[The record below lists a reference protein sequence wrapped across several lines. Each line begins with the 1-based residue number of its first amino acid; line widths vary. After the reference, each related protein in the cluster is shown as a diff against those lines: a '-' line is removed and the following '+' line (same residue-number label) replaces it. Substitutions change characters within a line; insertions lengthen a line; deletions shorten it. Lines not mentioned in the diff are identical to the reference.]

1 MEDKEKIIRRLKS
14 IEGHIRGIQKMV
26 EEDKYCIDIIKQT
39 LAVKSAVD
47 KLNALILKSH
57 LEGCVTTAIMSNKQ
71 AEREKVIRE
80 LLDVF
85 ETEGK
90 L

>member
-1 MEDKEKIIRRLKS
+1 MEDKEKVIKRLKS

-47 KLNALILKSH
+47 KLNALILKGH

-71 AEREKVIRE
+71 SEREKVIRE

-90 L
+90 I

>member
-1 MEDKEKIIRRLKS
+1 MEDKGKVIKRLKS

-26 EEDKYCIDIIKQT
+26 EEDKYCIDIIRQT

-47 KLNALILKSH
+47 KLNALLLKGH
-57 LEGCVTTAIMSNKQ
+57 LEGCVTKAITSNKQ
-71 AEREKVIRE
+71 TDREKVIKE
-80 LLDVF
+80 LLEIF

-90 L
+90 I